1 MEQAILGHL
10 QQLDGKMNNFQKIK
24 NFFLQNKFPILIFFG
39 LSFAISLTFPTGFSI
54 RYSYQLN
61 DIANEPI
68 IAPFDFGILKTD
80 QKLDID
86 LDEARNSVQFS
97 FSRDQD
103 FVNKQI
109 TDIDTFFIYL
119 NDIYGAHE
127 LFISSQDSLYKY
139 RYEPEFESYQTSF
152 IADSTTYVTLYSE
165 FLNQYQFQIDK
176 AQWDQLLGINES
188 LAEPINLELFKNQIK
203 QICLNRWAEGIIDEP
218 LENILSD
225 EISIIQGGELVIA
238 PTKNYNDIETA
249 WKKNREEVNQI
260 YENELDIKS
269 ILSYE
274 LINEFT
280 KPNILFDKEL
290 TESRQKERL
299 DKVSRFQGTVLA
311 NELIV
316 DTNNRITESVLLKLK
331 SLQFESERRL
341 GYERAADKFREYL
354 GAFFVV
360 AILLFLLFSFF
371 YIYRNN
377 YFKNF
382 KLLLLIGLLM
392 YLIVFF
398 SWIIVSYQLPV
409 YIIPIAMF
417 SILLTVL
424 LDTTVALISS
434 TILIL
439 LISLLIGND
448 LDFAIIQFFISF
460 IAILNVRKL
469 RKRRQIIATML
480 TLVFC
485 GLFVFFSVML
495 FKGIDFLDYNYSTVG
510 YLALASFLC
519 PILAFGLVPL
529 FESFFGITTDLSLIE
544 LLDYDQPLLKKL
556 MEDAPGTHTH
566 SVKVGTLAESCANAV
581 GARALLCRVGS
592 YYHDIGKIKKPE
604 YYAENQTGVNKHDS
618 ITPHMSAKILKQHV
632 TDGLALAD
640 EYGLPKIVKD
650 FIKTHHAKN
659 KMEFFYKKAFEIDNK
674 VDENEFRYPGPKP
687 RTKETGIV
695 MLAEAIEAQAN
706 SLKNPTLEKFE
717 IMIDKAIRSRLEDGQ
732 LDECPLT
739 MEDLQ
744 KIKGRRD
751 GKHGLLPVLSGLYH
765 SRPEYPSKDDE

>member
-1 MEQAILGHL
+1 
-10 QQLDGKMNNFQKIK
+10 MNNFKQLKDFLTK
-24 NFFLQNKFPILIFFG
+24 NRFPILWFFL

-68 IAPFDFGILKTD
+68 IAPFDFGILKTE
-80 QKLDID
+80 QKLIKD
-86 LDEARNSVQFS
+86 LDEAKKSVSFS

-103 FVNKQI
+103 FVDDQI
-109 TDIDTFFIYL
+109 ASIDTFFIYL
-119 NDIYGAHE
+119 NDIYSAHE

-139 RYEPEFESYQTSF
+139 RYEPEFESFQTSF
-152 IADSTTYVTLYSE
+152 IADSTTYVTLYNE
-165 FLNQYQFQIDK
+165 FLDQYQFQIK
-176 AQWDQLLGINES
+176 KNQWDQLLGINES
-188 LAEPINLELFKNQIK
+188 LAEPINLEVFKNEVK
-203 QICLNRWAEGIIDEP
+203 QICLNRWAEGIVDEP
-218 LENILSD
+218 LTNILSS
-225 EISIIQGGELVIA
+225 EISIVQGGELFIA
-238 PTKNYNDIETA
+238 PTKNYNDIESA
-249 WKKNREEVNQI
+249 WKKNKEEVNLI
-260 YENELDIKS
+260 YENDIDIKS
-269 ILSYE
+269 TLSYE

-280 KPNILFDKEL
+280 KPNIIFDKEL

-316 DTNNRITESVLLKLK
+316 DTNNRITDSVLLKLK
-331 SLQFESERRL
+331 SLRFESERRL
-341 GYERAADKFREYL
+341 GYEKAADKFREYL

-360 AILLFLLFSFF
+360 SILLFLLFSFF
-371 YIYRNN
+371 YIYRGN
-377 YFKNF
+377 YFENHKI
-382 KLLLLIGLLM
+382 LVLIGFLM
-392 YLIVFF
+392 YSIVFF
-398 SWIIVSYQLPV
+398 SWIIINYQFPV

-417 SILLTVL
+417 SILITVL

-448 LDFAIIQFFISF
+448 LDFAIIQFIIAC
-460 IAILNVRKL
+460 IAIFSVRKL
-469 RKRRQIIATML
+469 RKRRQIIATMI

-485 GLFVFFSVML
+485 SLFVFFSVML

-519 PILAFGLVPL
+519 PILSFGLVPL

-566 SVKVGTLAESCANAV
+566 SVKVGTLAESCANAI

-604 YYAENQTGVNKHDS
+604 YYAENQIGENKHDS
-618 ITPHMSAKILKQHV
+618 ISPHMSAKILKQHV
-632 TDGLALAD
+632 TDGISLAD

-650 FIKTHHAKN
+650 FIETHHAKN
-659 KMEFFYKKAFEIDNK
+659 RMEFFYQKALTNADNPK
-674 VDENEFRYPGPKP
+674 SVDEIEFRYPGPKP
-687 RTKETGIV
+687 NSKETGIV
-695 MLAEAIEAQAN
+695 MIAEAIEAQAN
-706 SLKNPTLEKFE
+706 SIKNPTLEKFE
-717 IMIDKAIRSRLEDGQ
+717 KMIDKAIRSRLEDGQ

-739 MEDLQ
+739 MADLQ

-751 GKHGLLPVLSGLYH
+751 GKHGLIPVLSGLYH
-765 SRPEYPSKDDE
+765 SRPEYPSKDD